1 MLSVSS
7 HAWRI
12 GTAIEIFS
20 GWRHSFVRYEFNLFV
35 FFAGLNRLE
44 CIIELASPY
53 RKGKVFLSVCN
64 CILPWSTQHVKS
76 KYTYRV
82 SVRCCCAIFEIRSS
96 RVVASTR
103 GRLFMRCDFHN
114 AVVFVDSVKSI
125 CSLSIK
131 MTHQLMDVL
140 VKHLSQFNFVISLSS
155 PSLMRL
161 MEIAKSWLL
170 FSIAFALKKKIS
182 DREER
187 FEILSST
194 LGIKFPRAL
203 CCYTHRTLSQM
214 Q

>member
-1 MLSVSS
+1 
-7 HAWRI
+7 
-12 GTAIEIFS
+12 
-20 GWRHSFVRYEFNLFV
+20 
-35 FFAGLNRLE
+35 
-44 CIIELASPY
+44 
-53 RKGKVFLSVCN
+53 
-64 CILPWSTQHVKS
+64 
-76 KYTYRV
+76 
-82 SVRCCCAIFEIRSS
+82 
-96 RVVASTR
+96 
-103 GRLFMRCDFHN
+103 
-114 AVVFVDSVKSI
+114 
-125 CSLSIK
+125 
-131 MTHQLMDVL
+131 MDVL